1 MEGCVKDL
9 SRYRLE
15 KAKEDLLTAE
25 LLLKENMLKASINRS
40 YYAIFH
46 SLRAV
51 AVLSGF
57 DSSKHSGIIAF
68 FNKHFVKTGIF
79 AKETSSI
86 IKNVSRLREKSDY
99 DEFYVASKNEASEQ
113 LDKAKRLLSQIEEFI
128 SQQE

>member
-1 MEGCVKDL
+1 MEGSVKEL
-9 SRYRLE
+9 SKYRFD

-25 LLLKENMLKASINRS
+25 MLLKENMLKASINRS

-51 AVLSGF
+51 TILSGF

-68 FNKHFVKTGIF
+68 FNQHFVK
-79 AKETSSI
+79 AKVFPRETSSI

-99 DEFYVASKNEASEQ
+99 DEFYTASREEAALQ
-113 LDKAKRLLSQIEEFI
+113 LENAKMLMTQVETYI
-128 SQQE
+128 SQLE